1 MLPKKVKIVFAAV
14 VFMCLTGQAQLTI
27 QSGATFT
34 MQSGAQVTVQGNV
47 DNAGSISNDGLLK
60 VQGNYI
66 SPGTYSGTTTTGIL
80 EIFGT
85 GNSDIN
91 AGSSTIA
98 NLVINKTGAADIVKL
113 LASVIVVNSF
123 THTNGIFTTDP
134 LTNPSFNLS
143 SPVSASY
150 SFAAGK
156 EIIGSVKRTGFT
168 AGIAHIF
175 NQPNMRVTT
184 NSGVTPTDLTVT
196 MIPETGGGDPT
207 QVEREVKRKYSFAQT
222 GGSAFTADIRYPYIT
237 TELNTNIE
245 ANLVPWRL
253 AAAEWNA
260 RLTPVTRDAANDYVN
275 TTGVAA
281 AELVQEWKLADPN
294 YIMNLTAYVKGAW
307 NNPTGLMRVTINAN
321 GLLQTGQ
328 PYTGSPFLYAGT
340 ESVGSIPNANVV
352 DWVLLEL
359 RKPSSGLPA
368 DALSATSISRKAA
381 FLLNNGSIVD
391 LDGVTPAQMII
402 SKQGSGNFIV
412 VRHRNHLSA
421 MSNVKAS
428 NVTGDFGNDFSLLAN
443 VYEKPGATSQPIS
456 LLSASAPGNTKYGL
470 WPGDINNSG
479 SVTASDITPIN
490 VAIAGPATG
499 NTNVYNVRDANMDRN
514 VTAADVSVTNTSIA
528 GFAQTSSSARS
539 TGTNNDNTKTKIVT
553 SHVPGEIKSLQ

>member
-1 MLPKKVKIVFAAV
+1 MLPKKVKIVFAAI
-14 VFMCLTGQAQLTI
+14 VFMSLTSQAQLTI

-66 SPGTYSGTTTTGIL
+66 SPGTYSGLTTTGIL

-91 AGSSTIA
+91 AGSSSIA
-98 NLVINKTGAADIVKL
+98 NLVINKTGASDIVKL
-113 LASVIVVNSF
+113 LASAIVINSF

-134 LTNPSFNLS
+134 LTNPSFTLS

-175 NQPNMRVTT
+175 NQPNMLVTT
-184 NSGVTPTDLTVT
+184 NAGVTPADLTVT
-196 MIPETGGGDPT
+196 MIPQTGGGDPT
-207 QVEREVKRKYSFAQT
+207 QAEREVKRKYSFAQT

-237 TELNTNIE
+237 TELNTNTE

-260 RLTPVTRDAANDYVN
+260 RLTPVTRDVANDYVN

-294 YIMNLTAYVKGAW
+294 YIMNVTANLRGPW
-307 NNPTGLMRVTINAN
+307 NGTSAMNIALNTAGIIPLAQQYNVT
-321 GLLQTGQ
+321 
-328 PYTGSPFLYAGT
+328 PYNYAGT
-340 ESVGSIPNANVV
+340 ESVVSIPANVV
-352 DWVLLEL
+352 DWILIEH

-368 DALSATSISRKAA
+368 DALIASITGRKAG
-381 FLLNNGSIVD
+381 FLLNTGLVVD
-391 LDGVTPAQMII
+391 LDGVTPLSVPIT
-402 SKQGSGNFIV
+402 KQGTSFIV
-412 VRHRNHLSA
+412 VRHRNHLGVL
-421 MSNVKAS
+421 SNAIAS
-428 NVTGDFGNDFSLLAN
+428 NSAGNFTNDFTQLANSYKPAGASSDPVVLLA
-443 VYEKPGATSQPIS
+443 G
-456 LLSASAPGNTKYGL
+456 GGGKYGL
-470 WPGDINNSG
+470 WPGDANKSGAINATDVSTLK
-479 SVTASDITPIN
+479 S
-490 VAIAGPATG
+490 AIAGSATG
-499 NTNVYNVRDANMDRN
+499 YLLTDVNLSNSINAT
-514 VTAADVSVTNTSIA
+514 DVSLTK
-528 GFAQTSSSARS
+528 S
-539 TGTNNDNTKTKIVT
+539 TISLSGTGSGTNSLTGNSTLNKKVKTNIPDPIT
-553 SHVPGEIKSLQ
+553 ED